1 MGNSDTIE
9 DFDLVDE
16 IRTLIATAIEPINI
30 RLTIIEARLTTIET
44 NINLIVEDLQPM
56 HQRLASVEI
65 RQQRR
70 DTLTPIPR
78 VSSR

>member
-1 MGNSDTIE
+1 MQRSEDTLE
-9 DFDLVDE
+9 DFDLLGE
-16 IRTLIATAIEPINI
+16 IRVLINTALEPVN
-30 RLTIIEARLTTIET
+30 ARLATIET
-44 NINLIVEDLQPM
+44 NIDLILADLQPM

-70 DTLTPIPR
+70 DVLTPVPR